1 MQAEFCL
8 KEILTSWD
16 YAIWVSAASFYRNDT
31 FWPQQP
37 LTEKFAKI
45 HHDISWFYQKKI
57 FSKDQNKAEFK
68 NLDTFEVLS
77 SDFEAL
83 ETSAVSLTS
92 PASAASLA
100 SATSTALFTQ
110 RTSCSW

>member
-1 MQAEFCL
+1 MQFEF
-8 KEILTSWD
+8 
-16 YAIWVSAASFYRNDT
+16 
-31 FWPQQP
+31 QQP
-37 LTEKFAKI
+37 VFTEMTHSGLNSLLQKNLPKFTMI
-45 HHDISWFYQKKI
+45 FHDSTKKKKN
-57 FSKDQNKAEFK
+57 SKDQNKGEFK

-83 ETSAVSLTS
+83 ETSAASLTS

-110 RTSCSW
+110 RTSCS